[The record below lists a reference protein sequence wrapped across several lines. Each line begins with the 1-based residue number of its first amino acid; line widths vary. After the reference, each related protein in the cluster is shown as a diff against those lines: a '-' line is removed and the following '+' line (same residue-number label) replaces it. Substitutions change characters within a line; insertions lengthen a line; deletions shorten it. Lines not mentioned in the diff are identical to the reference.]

1 MDFLEWLSLVS
12 DVYAHA
18 IITGIVR
25 EVYFHSGPSFWSI
38 MEVVLL
44 KRRATVYRIIIA
56 A

>member
-25 EVYFHSGPSFWSI
+25 EVYFHFGPSFWSI
-38 MEVVLL
+38 ILVHNGSGSSQTPSNSL
-44 KRRATVYRIIIA
+44 
-56 A
+56 